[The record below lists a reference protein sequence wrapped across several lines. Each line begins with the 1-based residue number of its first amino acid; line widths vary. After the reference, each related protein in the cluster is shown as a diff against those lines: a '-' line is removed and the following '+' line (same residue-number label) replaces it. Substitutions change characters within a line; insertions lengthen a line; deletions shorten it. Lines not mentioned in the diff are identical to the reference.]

1 MTPERA
7 VEAAKLIQRG
17 AVFPLNWDM
26 RMPDPPLFSRARFEH
41 EVTGTPPS
49 IGHDDVLHGWNTQSS
64 SQWDGFRHVRHPVH
78 GHYGGVPDEEHGMNH
93 WASRGLV
100 GRAVLVDVGRW
111 RAAQGRPL
119 QMDQPD
125 AITPDDILGALAA
138 QGTTLEPGDVLLMRT
153 GWVGWY
159 AALDMDTRTRI
170 SDRTQMAAPGLPP
183 GEATARFLWDLH
195 IAAIG
200 ADNPAVEIWPP
211 GALLDPKVV
220 DEIREDPSRMPETFV
235 HTLLL
240 PMLGLPLGEMWN
252 LEGLADDCRVRRS
265 LRVLLH
271 LGAAE
276 PARGRRV
283 APQRARDQVSVQRDL
298 PLAGMAAFITGGGS
312 GIGLACAQWLRATAA
327 RSRSP
332 GAPSGSSPAR
342 RRRCAPR
349 RRAVSRC
356 VPSRAT
362 SPTRPP

>member
-1 MTPERA
+1 MVSLMTTDRSNLPRYDDLPVAPGVPAGSSWGLWGEHDVFGCLNLLTPERV

-41 EVTGTPPS
+41 EVTGKPPS

-78 GHYGGVPDEEHGMNH
+78 GHYGGVPDEEHGMHH

-125 AITPDDILGALAA
+125 AITPDDILGTLAA
-138 QGTTLEPGDVLLMRT
+138 QGTTVEPGDVLLMRT

-159 AALDMDTRTRI
+159 SSLDMDTRTRM

-220 DEIREDPSRMPETFV
+220 DEVQADPVAHARDV
-235 HTLLL
+235 RAHAVA
-240 PMLGLPLGEMWN
+240 
-252 LEGLADDCRVRRS
+252 ADARP
-265 LRVLLH
+265 
-271 LGAAE
+271 
-276 PARGRRV
+276 PAR
-283 APQRARDQVSVQRDL
+283 RDVE
-298 PLAGMAAFITGGGS
+298 P
-312 GIGLACAQWLRATAA
+312 

-332 GAPSGSSPAR
+332 TTARPTVATSASSR
-342 RRRCAPR
+342 RRR
-349 RRAVSRC
+349 
-356 VPSRAT
+356 
-362 SPTRPP
+362 